1 MSISGHSTNGS
12 KGLTCR
18 VQYLD
23 DTDPFSSTNFP
34 EPTRPPSY
42 TFNVDIP
49 LCEQLAGVHRLLKA
63 PHKIGDCTL
72 QLSSTLTYLDL
83 DLSISEQREEFETF
97 NADGKRNSIIIRTQL
112 SVRVHSCIEKLYNSK
127 GRELRRALFSL
138 KQIFQDDKD
147 LVHQF
152 VNADGLTC
160 LIKVGAEADQNYQNY
175 ILRALGQIMLYVDG
189 MEGVIQHIDTVR
201 WLYTLIASKF
211 RLVVKTSLKLLL
223 VFVEYS
229 EPNALVL
236 TEAVQY
242 VDRRKRSPIWSN
254 LMAVLGEKDGID
266 SELLVYAMTLI
277 NKTLSNVSDQDTFY
291 DITDSLEE
299 QKMDVVA
306 QHHINKKGND
316 MDLVEQFKIYELALK
331 HEDGDDDML
340 AVACT
345 SASGIKWNRERIKSE
360 ADRKSKRRNSLTTA
374 IELSNESPVSE
385 LASLINQE
393 KAIDS
398 TVSQKPWK
406 PHSSTDTLSLPAPE
420 LITETEVKTRSRRR
434 SPQRNDHM
442 KLRQNDLR
450 RNVFTTEKPRMHNIT
465 SYSSPYTNS
474 VTASNDENEQRERK
488 RRQRLAKWDEK
499 ERRQNVLNN
508 ELSAR
513 ISTQN
518 GLLNGAQDA
527 PSEPPPPPTRTSSS
541 KALEQRRLEKRKQQ
555 VLQDKRDLQQRQGPL
570 DPQTQSQ
577 PDDSGDIVRT
587 RRRRHDHDSKKSSV
601 ITPSVH
607 ETNKDVHG
615 SLNVCHVDK
624 SFPGISSGTE
634 KVIINHGIKA
644 DPTAELKPTE
654 LGKQRPNDV
663 ITTDQKL
670 IMDMLYAN
678 QAVAAKQTES
688 DEGSDD
694 TVASAENDIKLS
706 GVQAIAEK
714 LQNGTV
720 DLAKRLKPSE
730 KETLPINE
738 TIPSFSPKKDSDIM
752 WEKLL
757 TQGAQKKLFIDG
769 FDFGGLSEL
778 DDIDVLNPV
787 LLSNGEISALPSG
800 SVPLSP
806 PGVVP
811 PPPPMMNV
819 PPPPPPPPPP
829 PGVPAAPPLPAS
841 PPLQLS
847 ATAKRRTVRLF
858 WKECSPTSSS
868 NMVARASVWAD
879 VDDVEVDPEK
889 FIHLF
894 ELKTKD
900 VIQKKQQTEKKNEL
914 HVLDVKRSNA
924 INIGLTVLPP
934 PRTIKSAII
943 NMDEFALTKEQ
954 IEKLLAMVPTEEEI
968 SAIQEG
974 MQQSPDVALGS
985 AEQFLLTLSS
995 ISELEAR
1002 LNLWAFKLDYDA
1014 LEKEIAEALQDL
1026 KDAIH
1031 EIKNNLTL
1039 RRILTTLR
1047 AIGNILNKT
1056 KVKGFDIAYLS
1067 KVPEVKDTVHKQSLL
1082 HHVTQSVL
1090 EKFPD
1095 STDLYSEL
1103 GALTR
1108 CSRVDFTSLEET
1120 LKAMECRCK
1129 NSWDHLKLIAK
1140 HEAKASNRS
1149 KLSEF
1154 LMSCAQNIITLKVI
1168 HRRLLNRFRA
1178 MMHYFG
1184 TPSNVIADTTVQGF
1198 ARLISEFALEYR
1210 TSRERLVSQRKKKHA
1225 RGERN
1230 RTRGKMIIETRRFST
1245 TEDQMKQRLM
1255 ETALKPA
1262 TDVKFEKRSRQRSNK
1277 SRRKSNEAGN
1287 QSSSKGSAS
1296 DDVTDQIMEQLVKT
1310 ATHAPRERNAPVSRR
1325 KRSRNAQRKS
1335 LRRTLK
1341 GGLTDEEK
1349 AVIMG
1354 SY

>member
-406 PHSSTDTLSLPAPE
+406 PH
-420 LITETEVKTRSRRR
+420 
-434 SPQRNDHM
+434 
-442 KLRQNDLR
+442 
-450 RNVFTTEKPRMHNIT
+450 
-465 SYSSPYTNS
+465 
-474 VTASNDENEQRERK
+474 
-488 RRQRLAKWDEK
+488 
-499 ERRQNVLNN
+499 RQNVLNN